1 LRRVRFCLSYG
12 GPFGSRETDHSMAG
26 NFRHNFLE
34 GRLRRWG
41 QPTPAQ
47 ISCGVAHFAMH
58 HAGVAGGF
66 LQSLS
71 MRAAMP

>member
-1 LRRVRFCLSYG
+1 
-12 GPFGSRETDHSMAG
+12 MAG

-47 ISCGVAHFAMH
+47 ISCGVAYFAMH
-58 HAGVAGGF
+58 HARVAGGF